1 MIVSRRLGLAVG
13 MGVALVV
20 ASVVPA
26 AAEASVDRIENV
38 DSVLAVA
45 IPEDFPV
52 GSLMRTECAWVQRVE
67 LPDGSATESQVCDLS
82 DEPVMIPEFQGSPP
96 THAFHNST
104 GPCLWA
110 SDYWLAKDGT
120 VVFASSVSYGVTPSG
135 KVHARSWYPAEPLVC
150 E

>member
-1 MIVSRRLGLAVG
+1 MIVSRRHGLAVG

-52 GSLMRTECAWVQRVE
+52 GSLMRTECAWVQRME
-67 LPDGSATESQVCDLS
+67 LPDG
-82 DEPVMIPEFQGSPP
+82 
-96 THAFHNST
+96 
-104 GPCLWA
+104 
-110 SDYWLAKDGT
+110 
-120 VVFASSVSYGVTPSG
+120 
-135 KVHARSWYPAEPLVC
+135 
-150 E
+150 

>member
-52 GSLMRTECAWVQRVE
+52 GSLMRTECAWV
-67 LPDGSATESQVCDLS
+67 
-82 DEPVMIPEFQGSPP
+82 
-96 THAFHNST
+96 
-104 GPCLWA
+104 
-110 SDYWLAKDGT
+110 
-120 VVFASSVSYGVTPSG
+120 
-135 KVHARSWYPAEPLVC
+135 
-150 E
+150 